1 MKNIVIPESAEAY
14 QADLMERA
22 FPDEII
28 TDNEFYR
35 NMIGW
40 VVDHKTPLLYEQTH
54 PDEYANFSINFN
66 WLLTRDYSQTT
77 LGPPDTIH
85 SMYAL
90 HEFAHMTH
98 WLPTRLGEISMS
110 EYADQ
115 FTRSEYRASNETEVL
130 LHYRIPDLRKM
141 VFSGMTIAHDV
152 MRRRGISQ
160 PSSALLGKIR
170 PLLIEHK
177 DFDHLVGE
185 DPAAQEQ
192 LARIKHYDGN
202 RDWASRHYHKIRDSF
217 MDPSLPWGVGLTDT
231 EYEPTIEAYQPQLS
245 QERYEANVITNVR
258 MGYGM
263 CDLPIPALSTF
274 NDAREAA
281 QELEGRD
288 ALVRN

>member
-1 MKNIVIPESAEAY
+1 MKNIVIPETAEAY

-22 FPDEII
+22 FPDETI

-54 PDEYANFSINFN
+54 PDEYANLSINFN
-66 WLLTRDYSQTT
+66 WLLTRDYSQTE

-90 HEFAHMTH
+90 HEFTHMTH
-98 WLPTRLGEISMS
+98 WLPMRLGEISMN

-115 FTRSEYRASNETEVL
+115 FARSEYRASNETEIL
-130 LHYRIPDLRKM
+130 AHYRIPDLRKM
-141 VFSGMTIAHDV
+141 VFSGMTIAYDLL
-152 MRRRGISQ
+152 RQQGIPQ
-160 PSSALLGKIR
+160 PSSALLGKVR

-185 DPAAQEQ
+185 GPAAQEQ
-192 LARIKHYDGN
+192 LARIKRYDGN

-217 MDPSLPWGVGLTDT
+217 MDPSLPLGVGLTDT
-231 EYEPTIEAYQPQLS
+231 EYEPTIEAYQPHLS

-263 CDLPIPALSTF
+263 CDLPIPTLSTF